1 MRLRI
6 LQLLVLGLLV
16 VAWYVLAGPGRIPP
30 FYFEQD
36 NRAAF
41 FFGEPQKVFWVI
53 VDWFWSGEIF
63 IHLAVTLLETALG
76 FAIGSALGLGIG
88 LWLALSPP
96 ASAGMGPSIQSFHSM
111 PRLLPAPLLA

>member
-16 VAWYVLAGPGRIPP
+16 VAWYVLTAPGLIPP

-63 IHLAVTLLETALG
+63 IHLAVTLLETARG
-76 FAIGSALGLGIG
+76 FAIGSASGLGVGPG
-88 LWLALSPP
+88 LGAPP
-96 ASAGMGPSIQSFHSM
+96 AP
-111 PRLLPAPLLA
+111 PAA

>member
-6 LQLLVLGLLV
+6 LQLLVLALLV
-16 VAWYVLAGPGRIPP
+16 VAWYVLTAPGLIPP

-53 VDWFWSGEIF
+53 VDWFWSARSSSI
-63 IHLAVTLLETALG
+63 LPSRCSRRRWALRS
-76 FAIGSALGLGIG
+76 ARRWDWGSVCG
-88 LWLALSPP
+88 WRSRPP
-96 ASAGMGPSIQSFHSM
+96 
-111 PRLLPAPLLA
+111 RRR

>member
-16 VAWYVLAGPGRIPP
+16 VAWYVLTAPGLIPP

-41 FFGEPQKVFWVI
+41 FFGEPQKAFWVI
-53 VDWFWSGEIF
+53 IDWFWSGEIF
-63 IHLAVTLLETALG
+63 IHLAVTLLETALA
-76 FAIGSALGLGIG
+76 FAIGSALGLGTG
-88 LWLALSPP
+88 LGLALSP
-96 ASAGMGPSIQSFHSM
+96 SAAVGVGPCVKGFTAT
-111 PRLLPAPLLA
+111 PP

>member
-1 MRLRI
+1 MRGRRWPEMRLRI

-16 VAWYVLAGPGRIPP
+16 VAWYVLTAPGLIPP

-63 IHLAVTLLETALG
+63 IHLAVTLLDTALF

-88 LWLALSPP
+88 LGLGVSAP
-96 ASAGMGPSIQSFHSM
+96 ASGGV
-111 PRLLPAPLLA
+111 

>member
-6 LQLLVLGLLV
+6 LQILVLALLV
-16 VAWYVLAGPGRIPP
+16 VAWYLLTAPGLMPP

-53 VDWFWSGEIF
+53 VDWFATGEIF

-76 FAIGSALGLGIG
+76 FAIGAV
-88 LWLALSPP
+88 AR
-96 ASAGMGPSIQSFHSM
+96 AGHRPVAGA
-111 PRLLPAPLLA
+111 RRRRRRR